1 MIVWVVE
8 GHIASGGSAV
18 LGVFKDY
25 EDALECQKENE
36 SKSQF
41 GFDYVSVVEWEVK

>member
-8 GHIASGGSAV
+8 GHIEYEGCAV

-25 EDALECQKENE
+25 KDALECQKENE
-36 SKSQF
+36 SKAQF